1 MEFEWT
7 YFVQLDGDYAQECA
21 SLKSALDVRANARGH
36 IKPEDR
42 KMWRER
48 ILSEDL
54 DIPMSD
60 PSDKVN
66 L

>member
-1 MEFEWT
+1 MESEWI

-21 SLKSALDVRANARGH
+21 SLKKALDVRANARGH

-42 KMWRER
+42 KIWRER
-48 ILSEDL
+48 TVYEDL

-60 PSDKVN
+60 PNDKV
-66 L
+66 

>member
-66 L
+66 P

>member
-1 MEFEWT
+1 MEWT

-42 KMWRER
+42 KMWREATVY
-48 ILSEDL
+48 EDIY
-54 DIPMSD
+54 IPMSD

-66 L
+66 Q